1 MKKMFIVL
9 SVLFSVLAVPVSAV
23 ESPAPVVVPT
33 PVVTP
38 TTTPE
43 VTPTPTPVVASPTP
57 VVASPTPVVNSK
69 PVVIIDSYFDTRVT
83 NTTIVCIA
91 TDKCVN
97 TAKPS
102 ARVSDA
108 VNHGT
113 AMAEVA
119 RRNNP
124 NVPLVLL
131 RSATVNNKGAVAI
144 LNGNDFLAA
153 LKWVDANSSN
163 VSGVSF
169 SYNLS
174 GNMSKPGDCKLSP
187 TGLVNI
193 KIVDPAIRAT
203 VASLKNKGIPVFVST
218 GNDSNRKPVAYP
230 ACITDTVSVSTFPI
244 GNHDQNTDHFGV
256 LPEGKWNYQ
265 SVSFGSIPQTTSSA
279 TIAVA
284 TQWQKGLTVTDKI
297 VNVLQ

>member
-1 MKKMFIVL
+1 MKKMLVVL

-43 VTPTPTPVVASPTP
+43 VTPTPTTVVAS
-57 VVASPTPVVNSK
+57 SIPVVNTK
-69 PVVIIDSYFDTRVT
+69 PVVIIDSYFDTRIA

-124 NVPLVLL
+124 EVPLVLL
-131 RSATVNNKGAVAI
+131 RSATVNNKGAVGT

-153 LKWVDANSSN
+153 LKWVDANSST
-163 VSGVSF
+163 VSAVSF

-174 GNMSKPGDCKLSP
+174 GNMSKPGECKLSP

-193 KIVDPAIRAT
+193 KVVDPLIRTT
-203 VASLKNKGIPVFVST
+203 VASLKSKGIPVFIST
-218 GNDSNRKPVAYP
+218 GNDSNRKPVNYP
-230 ACITDTVSVSTFPI
+230 ACITDTVSVSTFPV
-244 GNHDQNTDHFGV
+244 GNHDANTDYFGV
-256 LPEGKWNYQ
+256 LPEGKWNYK
-265 SVSFGSIPQTTSSA
+265 SASFGSIPQTTSSA

-284 TQWQKGLTVTDKI
+284 TQWQKGFNVIDKI
-297 VNVLQ
+297 VKVTE

>member
-1 MKKMFIVL
+1 MSMAL
-9 SVLFSVLAVPVSAV
+9 SVLFSVLAVPVSAI
-23 ESPAPVVVPT
+23 E
-33 PVVTP
+33 
-38 TTTPE
+38 
-43 VTPTPTPVVASPTP
+43 
-57 VVASPTPVVNSK
+57 SPTPVVNSK

-124 NVPLVLL
+124 IVSLVLL
-131 RSATVNNKGAVAI
+131 RSANVDKKGVVGI

-153 LKWVDANSSN
+153 LKWVDANSST
-163 VSGVSF
+163 VSAVSF

-187 TGLVNI
+187 TGLVDI
-193 KIVDPAIRAT
+193 YKTDPAIRAT
-203 VASLKNKGIPVFVST
+203 IVNLKTKGIPVFVST
-218 GNDSNRKPVAYP
+218 GNDSNKKPVNYP
-230 ACITDTVSVSTFPI
+230 ACITDTVSVSTFPV
-244 GNHDQNTDHFGV
+244 GNYDKNTDYFGV
-256 LPEGKWNYQ
+256 LPEGKFNYL
-265 SVSFGSIPQTTSSA
+265 SVLFGLIPQTTSSA
-279 TIAVA
+279 NIAVA

-297 VNVLQ
+297 VKVTE

>member
-1 MKKMFIVL
+1 MKKMLVVL

-33 PVVTP
+33 PVVTS

-57 VVASPTPVVNSK
+57 VVNSK
-69 PVVIIDSYFDTRVT
+69 PIVIIDSYFDTRVT

-124 NVPLVLL
+124 EVPLVLL
-131 RSATVNNKGAVAI
+131 RSATVNNKGAVGT

-153 LKWVDANSSN
+153 LKWVDANSST
-163 VSGVSF
+163 VSAVSF

-174 GNMSKPGDCKLSP
+174 GNMSKPGECKLSP

-193 KIVDPAIRAT
+193 KVVDPQIRTT
-203 VASLKNKGIPVFVST
+203 VASLKSKGIPVFIST
-218 GNDSNRKPVAYP
+218 GNDSNRKPVNYP
-230 ACITDTVSVSTFPI
+230 ACITDTVSVSTFPV
-244 GNHDQNTDHFGV
+244 GNHDANRDYFGV
-256 LPEGKWNYQ
+256 LPEGKWNYK
-265 SVSFGSIPQTTSSA
+265 SAFFGSIPQTTSSA

-284 TQWQKGLTVTDKI
+284 TQWQKGLTVTDKK
-297 VNVLQ
+297 VLVSE

>member
-1 MKKMFIVL
+1 MQTKKYISLFIVTL
-9 SVLFSVLAVPVSAV
+9 IALFICAPSSA
-23 ESPAPVVVPT
+23 T
-33 PVVTP
+33 PNG
-38 TTTPE
+38 
-43 VTPTPTPVVASPTP
+43 S
-57 VVASPTPVVNSK
+57 
-69 PVVIIDSYFDTRVT
+69 VVIIDSYFDARVP

-91 TDKCVN
+91 TDKCTN
-97 TAKPS
+97 IAKPS
-102 ARVSDA
+102 AKVSDA

-131 RSATVNNKGAVAI
+131 RSANVDKKGAVGI

-163 VSGVSF
+163 VSAVSF
-169 SYNLS
+169 SYGLS
-174 GNMSKPGDCKLSP
+174 GNMTKPGDCKLSP

-193 KIVDPAIRAT
+193 SVTDPAIRST

-218 GNDSNRKPVAYP
+218 GNDSNKKPVAYP
-230 ACITDTVSVSTFPI
+230 ACITDTVSVSTFPV
-244 GNHDQNTDHFGV
+244 GNYDKNTDYFGV

-279 TIAVA
+279 TVAVA
-284 TQWQKGLTVTDKI
+284 TQWQKGLTVTDK
-297 VNVLQ
+297 VVLVSE

>member
-9 SVLFSVLAVPVSAV
+9 SVLFSVLAVPANAV
-23 ESPAPVVVPT
+23 ESPTPVVVST
-33 PVVTP
+33 PV
-38 TTTPE
+38 
-43 VTPTPTPVVASPTP
+43 VTPTPTPVVASL
-57 VVASPTPVVNSK
+57 TPVVNSK
-69 PVVIIDSYFDTRVT
+69 PVVIIDSYFDSRVA

-124 NVPLVLL
+124 IVPLVLL
-131 RSATVNNKGAVAI
+131 RSANVDKKGAIGI

-153 LKWVDANSSN
+153 LKWVDANSST
-163 VSGVSF
+163 VSAVSF

-187 TGLVNI
+187 TGLVDI
-193 KIVDPAIRAT
+193 YKADPAIRAT
-203 VASLKNKGIPVFVST
+203 IVNLKTKGIPVFVST

-230 ACITDTVSVSTFPI
+230 ACITDTVSVSTFPV
-244 GNHDQNTDHFGV
+244 GNYDKNTDYFGV
-256 LPEGKWNYQ
+256 LPEGKFNYL
-265 SVSFGSIPQTTSSA
+265 SVLFGLIPQTTSSA
-279 TIAVA
+279 NIAVA
-284 TQWQKGLTVTDKI
+284 TQWQKGFTVTDKI
-297 VNVLQ
+297 VTVTE

>member
-1 MKKMFIVL
+1 MQTKKYIG
-9 SVLFSVLAVPVSAV
+9 LF
-23 ESPAPVVVPT
+23 
-33 PVVTP
+33 VVTLIALFLSSP
-38 TTTPE
+38 SSATTNG
-43 VTPTPTPVVASPTP
+43 S
-57 VVASPTPVVNSK
+57 
-69 PVVIIDSYFDTRVT
+69 VVIIDSYFDTRVA

-102 ARVSDA
+102 KKVSDA

-124 NVPLVLL
+124 GVPLVLL
-131 RSATVNNKGAVAI
+131 RSANVDKKGAVGI

-163 VSGVSF
+163 VSAVSF
-169 SYNLS
+169 SYGLS
-174 GNMSKPGDCKLSP
+174 GNMTKPGDCKLSP
-187 TGLVNI
+187 TGLVNV

-230 ACITDTVSVSTFPI
+230 ACITDTVSVSTFPV
-244 GNHDQNTDHFGV
+244 GNHDQNTDYFGV
-256 LPEGKWNYQ
+256 LPEGKWNYK
-265 SVSFGSIPQTTSSA
+265 STLFGSIPQTTSSA
-279 TIAVA
+279 NVAVA
-284 TQWQKGLTVTDKI
+284 TQWQNGTEFKDKLI
-297 VNVLQ
+297 NVLE

>member
-1 MKKMFIVL
+1 MKSHIKMSMAL
-9 SVLFSVLAVPVSAV
+9 SVLISVIAVPVNAV
-23 ESPAPVVVPT
+23 E
-33 PVVTP
+33 
-38 TTTPE
+38 
-43 VTPTPTPVVASPTP
+43 SPTP
-57 VVASPTPVVNSK
+57 VVASSIPVVNTK
-69 PVVIIDSYFDTRVT
+69 PVVIIDSYFDARIA

-131 RSATVNNKGAVAI
+131 RSATVNNKGAVGI

-163 VSGVSF
+163 VSAVSF

-193 KIVDPAIRAT
+193 KVVDPLIRTT

-218 GNDSNRKPVAYP
+218 GNDSNRKPVGYP
-230 ACITDTVSVSTFPI
+230 ACITDTVSVSTFPV
-244 GNHDQNTDHFGV
+244 GNYDKNTDYFGV
-256 LPEGKWNYQ
+256 LPEGKFNYL
-265 SVSFGSIPQTTSSA
+265 SVLFGLIPQTTSSA
-279 TIAVA
+279 NVAVA

-297 VNVLQ
+297 VKVTE

>member
-9 SVLFSVLAVPVSAV
+9 SVLFSVLAVPVNAV
-23 ESPAPVVVPT
+23 ESPTPVVVPT
-33 PVVTP
+33 PV
-38 TTTPE
+38 

-57 VVASPTPVVNSK
+57 VVVPTPVVTPTPTPAVNTQ
-69 PVVIIDSYFDTRVT
+69 PIVIIDSYFDTRVA

-97 TAKPS
+97 TPKPS
-102 ARVSDA
+102 KRVSDP
-108 VNHGT
+108 VNHGM
-113 AMAEVA
+113 AMVEVA

-124 NVPLVLL
+124 EVPLVLL
-131 RSATVNNKGAVAI
+131 RSATVSNKGAVGI

-163 VSGVSF
+163 VSAVSF
-169 SYNLS
+169 SYGLS
-174 GNMSKPGDCKLSP
+174 GNMKKPGDCKLSP
-187 TGLVNI
+187 TGLVNV

-230 ACITDTVSVSTFPI
+230 ACITDTVSVSTFPV
-244 GNHDQNTDHFGV
+244 GNHDQNTDYFGV
-256 LPEGKWNYQ
+256 LPTGKFNYG
-265 SVSFGSIPQTTSSA
+265 SVLFGLIPQTTSSA
-279 TIAVA
+279 NVAVA
-284 TQWQKGLTVTDKI
+284 TQWQKGLIVTDKI
-297 VNVLQ
+297 VKVTE

>member
-9 SVLFSVLAVPVSAV
+9 SVLFSVLAVPVNAV
-23 ESPAPVVVPT
+23 ESPTPVVVPT
-33 PVVTP
+33 PV
-38 TTTPE
+38 

-57 VVASPTPVVNSK
+57 IVIPTPVVTPTPTPVVNTK
-69 PVVIIDSYFDTRVT
+69 PIVIIDSYFDTRVA

-97 TAKPS
+97 TPKPS
-102 ARVSDA
+102 KRVSDP
-108 VNHGT
+108 VNHGM
-113 AMAEVA
+113 AMVEVA

-124 NVPLVLL
+124 DVPLILV
-131 RSATVNNKGAVAI
+131 RSATVSNKGAVGI

-163 VSGVSF
+163 VSAVSF
-169 SYNLS
+169 SYGLS
-174 GNMSKPGDCKLSP
+174 GNMTKPGECKLSP
-187 TGLVNI
+187 TGLVNV

-230 ACITDTVSVSTFPI
+230 ACITDTVSVSTFPV
-244 GNHDQNTDHFGV
+244 GNHDQNTDYFGV
-256 LPEGKWNYQ
+256 LPTGKFNYG
-265 SVSFGSIPQTTSSA
+265 SVLFGLIPQTTSSA
-279 TIAVA
+279 NVAVA
-284 TQWQKGLTVTDKI
+284 TQWQKGLIVTDKI
-297 VNVLQ
+297 VKVTE

>member
-9 SVLFSVLAVPVSAV
+9 SVLFSVLAVPVNAV
-23 ESPAPVVVPT
+23 ESPTPVVVPT

-38 TTTPE
+38 TPTPII
-43 VTPTPTPVVASPTP
+43 TPTPTPVVASPTP
-57 VVASPTPVVNSK
+57 VVNTK
-69 PVVIIDSYFDTRVT
+69 PVVIIDSYFDSRVA
-83 NTTIVCIA
+83 NTTIICIA

-102 ARVSDA
+102 ARVSDP
-108 VNHGT
+108 VNHGM
-113 AMAEVA
+113 AMVEVA

-131 RSATVNNKGAVAI
+131 RSANVDKKGAVGI

-163 VSGVSF
+163 VSAVSF
-169 SYNLS
+169 SYGLS
-174 GNMSKPGDCKLSP
+174 GNMTKPGDCKLSP

-193 KIVDPAIRAT
+193 SVTDPAIRST

-218 GNDSNRKPVAYP
+218 GNDSNKKPVAYP
-230 ACITDTVSVSTFPI
+230 ACITDTVSVSTFPV
-244 GNHDQNTDHFGV
+244 GNHDQNTDYFGV
-256 LPEGKWNYQ
+256 LPTGKFNYG
-265 SVSFGSIPQTTSSA
+265 SVLFGLIPQTTSSA
-279 TIAVA
+279 NVAVA
-284 TQWQKGLTVTDKI
+284 TQWQKGLTVTDKL
-297 VNVLQ
+297 VLVSE

>member
-43 VTPTPTPVVASPTP
+43 VTPTPKTVVDDTTT
-57 VVASPTPVVNSK
+57 VVDDTTTVVEKKSL
-69 PVVIIDSYFDTRVT
+69 VIIDSYFDARVP
-83 NTTIVCIA
+83 NATIVCIA
-91 TDKCVN
+91 KDNCVN
-97 TAKPS
+97 VAKPS
-102 ARVSDA
+102 KRVSDA

-119 RRNNP
+119 SRNNADL
-124 NVPLVLL
+124 PLILL
-131 RSATVNNKGAVAI
+131 RSANVNNKGAVSI

-163 VSGVSF
+163 VSAVSF
-169 SYNLS
+169 SYGLS
-174 GNMSKPGDCKLSP
+174 GNMRKPGECKLSP

-193 KIVDPAIRAT
+193 KIVDPAIRST

-230 ACITDTVSVSTFPI
+230 ACITDTVSVSTFPV
-244 GNHDQNTDHFGV
+244 GNHDANTDYFGV
-256 LPEGKWNYQ
+256 LPTGKFNYG
-265 SVSFGSIPQTTSSA
+265 SVLFGLIPQTTSSA
-279 TIAVA
+279 NVAVA
-284 TQWQKGLTVTDKI
+284 TQWQKGLTVTDKL
-297 VNVLQ
+297 VLVSE

>member
-9 SVLFSVLAVPVSAV
+9 SVLFSVLAVPANAV
-23 ESPAPVVVPT
+23 ESPTPVVVPT

-38 TTTPE
+38 T
-43 VTPTPTPVVASPTP
+43 PTPIVE
-57 VVASPTPVVNSK
+57 SPTPVVNTK
-69 PVVIIDSYFDTRVT
+69 PVVIIDSYFDTRVA

-102 ARVSDA
+102 ARVSDP
-108 VNHGT
+108 VNHGM

-131 RSATVNNKGAVAI
+131 RSANVDKKGAIGI

-163 VSGVSF
+163 VSAVSF
-169 SYNLS
+169 SYGLS
-174 GNMSKPGDCKLSP
+174 GNMTKPGDCKLSP

-193 KIVDPAIRAT
+193 SVTDPAIRST

-218 GNDSNRKPVAYP
+218 GNDSNKKPVAYP
-230 ACITDTVSVSTFPI
+230 ACITDTVSVSTFPV
-244 GNHDQNTDHFGV
+244 GNHDKNTDYFGV
-256 LPEGKWNYQ
+256 LPEGKWNYT
-265 SVSFGSIPQTTSSA
+265 STLFGLIPQTTSSA
-279 TIAVA
+279 NIAVA
-284 TQWQKGLTVTDKI
+284 TQWQKGFTVTDKL
-297 VNVLQ
+297 VLVSE

>member
-9 SVLFSVLAVPVSAV
+9 SVLFSVLEVPVSAV

-43 VTPTPTPVVASPTP
+43 VTPTPTPVVAS
-57 VVASPTPVVNSK
+57 SIPVVNTK
-69 PVVIIDSYFDTRVT
+69 PVVIIDSYFDARIA

-124 NVPLVLL
+124 EVPLVLL
-131 RSATVNNKGAVAI
+131 RSATVSNKGAVGI

-163 VSGVSF
+163 VSAVSF
-169 SYNLS
+169 SYGLS
-174 GNMSKPGDCKLSP
+174 GNMTKRGDCKLSP

-193 KIVDPAIRAT
+193 KIVDPAIRST
-203 VASLKNKGIPVFVST
+203 VTSLKNKGIPVFVST

-265 SVSFGSIPQTTSSA
+265 SASFGLIPQTTSSA

>member
-23 ESPAPVVVPT
+23 ESPAPIVVPT
-33 PVVTP
+33 PVVTS
-38 TTTPE
+38 
-43 VTPTPTPVVASPTP
+43 TPTPVVASP
-57 VVASPTPVVNSK
+57 APVVNSK

-102 ARVSDA
+102 TKVSDA

-113 AMAEVA
+113 AMTEVA

-124 NVPLVLL
+124 IVPLVLL
-131 RSATVNNKGAVAI
+131 RSANVDKKGAVGI

-163 VSGVSF
+163 VSAVSF
-169 SYNLS
+169 SYGLS
-174 GNMSKPGDCKLSP
+174 GNMTKPGDCKLSP

-193 KIVDPAIRAT
+193 SVTDPAIRST

-218 GNDSNRKPVAYP
+218 GNDSNKKPVAYP
-230 ACITDTVSVSTFPI
+230 ACITDTVSVSTFPV
-244 GNHDQNTDHFGV
+244 GNYDQNTDYFGV
-256 LPEGKWNYQ
+256 LPEGKWNYK
-265 SVSFGSIPQTTSSA
+265 STLFGLIPQTTSSA
-279 TIAVA
+279 NIAVA
-284 TQWQKGLTVTDKI
+284 TQWQKGLTVTDK
-297 VNVLQ
+297 VVLVSE

>member
-43 VTPTPTPVVASPTP
+43 VTPTPTP

-124 NVPLVLL
+124 NVPLILL

-163 VSGVSF
+163 VSAVSF
-169 SYNLS
+169 SYGLS
-174 GNMSKPGDCKLSP
+174 GNMTKPGDCKLSP

-193 KIVDPAIRAT
+193 KIVDPAIRST

-265 SVSFGSIPQTTSSA
+265 SASFGSIPQTTSSA

>member
-43 VTPTPTPVVASPTP
+43 VTPTPTPVV
-57 VVASPTPVVNSK
+57 NSK

-83 NTTIVCIA
+83 NTTIFCIA

-124 NVPLVLL
+124 EVPLVLL
-131 RSATVNNKGAVAI
+131 RSATVSNKGAVGI

-163 VSGVSF
+163 VSAVSF
-169 SYNLS
+169 SYGLS
-174 GNMSKPGDCKLSP
+174 GNMTKPGECKLSP

-193 KIVDPAIRAT
+193 KIVDPAIRST

-230 ACITDTVSVSTFPI
+230 ACITDTVSVSTFPV
-244 GNHDQNTDHFGV
+244 GNHDQNTDYFGL

-265 SVSFGSIPQTTSSA
+265 SASFGSIPQTTSSA
-279 TIAVA
+279 TVAVA
-284 TQWQKGLTVTDKI
+284 TQWQKGLTVTDKM

>member
-33 PVVTP
+33 PVVTSTP
-38 TTTPE
+38 TP
-43 VTPTPTPVVASPTP
+43 VATPTPTPVVASP
-57 VVASPTPVVNSK
+57 VPVVNSK

-102 ARVSDA
+102 KKVSDA

-131 RSATVNNKGAVAI
+131 RSATVNNKGAVGI

-163 VSGVSF
+163 VSAVSF
-169 SYNLS
+169 SYGLS
-174 GNMSKPGDCKLSP
+174 GNMTKPGDCKLSP

-193 KIVDPAIRAT
+193 KIVDPAIRLT
-203 VASLKNKGIPVFVST
+203 IASLKNKGIPVFVST
-218 GNDSNRKPVAYP
+218 GNDSNRKPVGYP
-230 ACITDTVSVSTFPI
+230 ACITDTVSVSTFPV
-244 GNHDQNTDHFGV
+244 GNHDANTDYFGV
-256 LPEGKWNYQ
+256 LPEGKFNYG
-265 SVSFGSIPQTTSSA
+265 SVLFGLIPQTTSSA
-279 TIAVA
+279 NVAVA
-284 TQWQKGLTVTDKI
+284 TQWQKGFNVTDKI
-297 VNVLQ
+297 VKVTE